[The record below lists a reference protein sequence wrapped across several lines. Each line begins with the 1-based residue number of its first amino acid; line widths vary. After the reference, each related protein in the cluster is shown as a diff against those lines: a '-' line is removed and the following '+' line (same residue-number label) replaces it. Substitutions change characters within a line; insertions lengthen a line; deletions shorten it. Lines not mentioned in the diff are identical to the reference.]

1 MTRYVAQRIVFQN
14 GERTSVLQVPGGLPV
29 HEVTLYLG
37 TYRTK
42 GRAANTI
49 HHACTALALLY
60 RELHA
65 AEIILLERLT
75 AARFLT
81 TPELERLVTAARYH
95 IQDLDL
101 DESVAKD
108 TTNVINL
115 RRISPRRHRKEIE
128 RKPVDSHTHASRLR
142 YIANFLEF
150 LSNYVGATLS
160 RQEQR
165 DLRTDTEFA
174 LRAFRE
180 NIPARSGRAKVGA
193 RVGLSLSEQDL
204 VLSVVHPASEANP
217 WARGFIRL
225 RNWLIV
231 VLLLAT
237 GMRRG
242 ELLGLQIGDVMPN
255 EPKLKI
261 LRRADDPTDL
271 RIHQPATKTNDRIV
285 ELSPAIM
292 KVLMT
297 YQYDRRKIKA
307 ARSIPQLIVSDE
319 GEALSTASIDK
330 LFRQLREACPGLTTR
345 LSSHTMRHTWN
356 ERFSEQ
362 ADAMKLPEVA
372 EQRAR
377 NSHQGWSDNS
387 KTSVTYTKRHTE
399 KTGRELALK
408 IQKNIDEKLSTNS

>member
-1 MTRYVAQRIVFQN
+1 
-14 GERTSVLQVPGGLPV
+14 VPGGLPV
-29 HEVTLYLG
+29 HEVTLYLD

-65 AEIILLERLT
+65 AEIILLERLS

-95 IQDLDL
+95 IQDLD
-101 DESVAKD
+101 ESVAKD

-115 RRISPRRHRKEIE
+115 RRISSRRQRKEIV
-128 RKPVDSHTHASRLR
+128 RTPVDSQTHASRLR

-160 RQEQR
+160 RQQQR

-180 NIPARSGRAKVGA
+180 NIPTRSRRAKLGA
-193 RVGLSLSEQDL
+193 RVGLALSEQDL
-204 VLSVVHPASEANP
+204 VLSVVHPASETNP
-217 WARGFIRL
+217 WTHGFIRL

-271 RIHQPATKTNDRIV
+271 RTHQPATKTNDRIV

-292 KVLMT
+292 KVFLT
-297 YQYDRRKIKA
+297 YQHERRKIKA

-319 GEALSTASIDK
+319 GDALSTASIDK

-387 KTSVTYTKRHTE
+387 KMSITYTKRHTE

-408 IQKNIDEKLSTNS
+408 IQKNIDEKLNTNS